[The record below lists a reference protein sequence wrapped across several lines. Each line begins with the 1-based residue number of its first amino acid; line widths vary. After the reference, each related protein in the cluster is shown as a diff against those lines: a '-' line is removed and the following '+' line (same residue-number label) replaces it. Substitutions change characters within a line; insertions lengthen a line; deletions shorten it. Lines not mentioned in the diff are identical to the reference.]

1 VVLIQEEITKEGKE
15 SLALA
20 QAKYTRAT
28 CPYSHSNE
36 GHMTHMTK
44 SKPRVQPA
52 TVARRASK
60 LCSLG
65 SIPSWVIDKI
75 KDKIKKRKD
84 KREREI
90 RFGLEET

>member
-1 VVLIQEEITKEGKE
+1 MQRKLVVLIQEEITKEGKE

-36 GHMTHMTK
+36 GHMTHITK

-52 TVARRASK
+52 T
-60 LCSLG
+60 
-65 SIPSWVIDKI
+65 SIVLTYKNHSSNK
-75 KDKIKKRKD
+75 
-84 KREREI
+84 EI
-90 RFGLEET
+90 